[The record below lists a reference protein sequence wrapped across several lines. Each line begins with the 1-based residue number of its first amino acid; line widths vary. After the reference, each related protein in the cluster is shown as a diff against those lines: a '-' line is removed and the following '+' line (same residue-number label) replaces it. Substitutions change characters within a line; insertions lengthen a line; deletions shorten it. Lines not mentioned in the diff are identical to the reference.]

1 MMRNSTMPIVEAH
14 TILPKGSWEGDPA
27 DTITLE
33 EEDRYRRRILLTT
46 DGGYDFLLALP
57 SAERFEHGDAL
68 QLTDGRIIE
77 VLAKPEALYEVRPT
91 ASTDLV
97 TLAWHLGNRH
107 QPTQIFKNHLRIR
120 QDAVIADMLIG
131 LGAELRDISGH
142 FSPVSGAYK
151 RAQNHHHHS
160 DHEAKADHAH

>member
-1 MMRNSTMPIVEAH
+1 MPIVEAKNV
-14 TILPKGSWEGDPA
+14 LPKGSWQDTPA

-33 EEDRYRRRILLTT
+33 EEDRFRRRILLTT
-46 DGGYDFLLALP
+46 DGGYDFLLSLS
-57 SAERFEHGDAL
+57 SAERLEHGDGL

-77 VLAKPEALYEVRPT
+77 VRATPEPLYEVRPT
-91 ASTDLV
+91 AATDLV

-107 QPTQIFKNHLRIR
+107 QPTQIFSDHLRIR

-131 LGAELRDISGH
+131 LGGELRKVSAH

-151 RAQNHHHHS
+151 RDLGHNHHP
-160 DHEAKADHAH
+160 DQEAANEHAH